1 MIVLGSSSPRRKELL
16 AMLGLEFIVYSPN
29 IDENFNLKDPI
40 ALSEKTALEKGKAV
54 SLVYPNATVIA
65 ADTVVLIEDEIL
77 GKPKNKE
84 DAFKMI
90 KEIQGK
96 VHYVITSVYL
106 SKGSNYK
113 VFSEKTKVWVS
124 SMTDKEIEDYVST
137 KEPYD
142 KAGGYAIQGLFAKYV
157 ERIDGDFYN
166 VMGLPLNRVYNELK
180 K

>member
-1 MIVLGSSSPRRKELL
+1 
-16 AMLGLEFIVYSPN
+16 
-29 IDENFNLKDPI
+29 
-40 ALSEKTALEKGKAV
+40 
-54 SLVYPNATVIA
+54 
-65 ADTVVLIEDEIL
+65 
-77 GKPKNKE
+77 
-84 DAFKMI
+84 MI

-124 SMTDKEIEDYVST
+124 KMTDKEIEDYVST

-142 KAGGYAIQGLFAKYV
+142 KAGGYAIQGLFAKHV

>member
-16 AMLGLEFIVYSPN
+16 EMLGLKFIVYSPN
-29 IDENFNLKDPI
+29 IDENFDLKDPI

-65 ADTVVLIEDEIL
+65 ADTIVLVDKMIL
-77 GKPKNKE
+77 GKPKSKE

-96 VHYVITSVYL
+96 MHYVITSVYL
-106 SKGSNYK
+106 GKNLNYK
-113 VFSEKTKVWVS
+113 IFSEKTKVWIS
-124 SMTDKEIEDYVST
+124 PMTDKEIEDYVNT
-137 KEPYD
+137 DEPYD
-142 KAGGYAIQGLFAKYV
+142 KAGGYAIQGLFARFV

>member
-1 MIVLGSSSPRRKELL
+1 
-16 AMLGLEFIVYSPN
+16 
-29 IDENFNLKDPI
+29 
-40 ALSEKTALEKGKAV
+40 
-54 SLVYPNATVIA
+54 
-65 ADTVVLIEDEIL
+65 
-77 GKPKNKE
+77 
-84 DAFKMI
+84 MI

-106 SKGSNYK
+106 SKGLNYK

>member
-1 MIVLGSSSPRRKELL
+1 
-16 AMLGLEFIVYSPN
+16 
-29 IDENFNLKDPI
+29 
-40 ALSEKTALEKGKAV
+40 
-54 SLVYPNATVIA
+54 
-65 ADTVVLIEDEIL
+65 
-77 GKPKNKE
+77 
-84 DAFKMI
+84 
-90 KEIQGK
+90 
-96 VHYVITSVYL
+96 VYL
-106 SKGSNYK
+106 SKGLNYK